1 MGSGFSQ
8 VCFLLKQITF
18 YALACM
24 LAVEF
29 LSPRASTSSREI
41 DKDNEEVQQ
50 AYRAYVTA
58 WKLKDIAALRNVISD
73 DYTAVNFEG
82 KVSDKENEIATAK
95 ADPEWVS
102 MTVDEIHTRK
112 FGNTAIASGFISA
125 QGKRKDGTIFSVKVR
140 FLAALVKRDRIWQ
153 LVATQS
159 TSFKPVPAS

>member
-1 MGSGFSQ
+1 M
-8 VCFLLKQITF
+8 LKRITF
-18 YALACM
+18 IALVCAF
-24 LAVEF
+24 AVGF
-29 LSPRASTSSREI
+29 LFPRTSISFGEI
-41 DKDNEEVQQ
+41 DKDNDEAQQ

-58 WKLKDIAALRNVISD
+58 WKLKDIAALRNLISD
-73 DYTAVNFEG
+73 DYMAVNFEG

-95 ADPEWVS
+95 ADPEWIS

-125 QGKRKDGTIFSVKVR
+125 QGKRKDGDIFSAKVR
-140 FLAALVKRDRIWQ
+140 FLATLVKHDGIWQ

>member
-1 MGSGFSQ
+1 MKRVTF
-8 VCFLLKQITF
+8 ITIV
-18 YALACM
+18 CM
-24 LAVEF
+24 LALGF
-29 LSPRASTSSREI
+29 SSPRPSTSFAEI
-41 DKDNEEVQQ
+41 DKDNDKVQQ

-58 WKLKDIAALRNVISD
+58 WKLKDVMALEKVISD
-73 DYTAVNFEG
+73 DYMAVNFEG

-95 ADPEWVS
+95 ADPEWIS
-102 MTVDEIHTRK
+102 MAVDEIHTRE

-125 QGKRKDGTIFSVKVR
+125 QGRRKDGNIFSARVR